1 MKSVIVI
8 TGPTAVGKTNISIE
22 LAKHFNG
29 EIINADASQMRKY
42 LNVGTAKITAD
53 EMDNVP
59 HHLIDF
65 LDPNDDFSIKDFQ
78 TKGRQIIDNIE
89 IPFIVGGSGL
99 YIQSLITDYQLDDKP
114 RKEEEFYDISNEEL
128 YNILIELDPITANK
142 THPNNRRRVLRYI
155 EIARQSGNAI
165 PKTPDNLFNALI
177 ICLTRDRKTLYD
189 NINRRCLYMLENGW
203 IEECINLKEMGYDL
217 MKIKDIGY
225 QDINQYLNDEIS
237 FDDLVNII
245 SQKQRRY
252 AKRQMTWFRNKMNC
266 TFIDLEKDEKA
277 VLYNLIEEHLKANS

>member
-1 MKSVIVI
+1 MKPLIVI
-8 TGPTAVGKTNISIE
+8 TGPTAVGKTSISIE

-42 LNVGTAKITAD
+42 LNVGTAKITTE

-65 LDPNDDFSIKDFQ
+65 LDPNETFSIKDFQ
-78 TKGRQIIDNIE
+78 DKGRQIIDNIE
-89 IPFIVGGSGL
+89 TPFIVGGSGL
-99 YIQSLITDYQLDDKP
+99 YIQALITDYQLDDNP
-114 RKEEEFYDISNEEL
+114 RNEEEFSNLSNEDL
-128 YNILIELDPITANK
+128 YNILLELDPITANK

-155 EIARQSGNAI
+155 EIARSSGDAI
-165 PKTPDNLFNALI
+165 PKNPEDLYNTLV
-177 ICLTRDRKTLYD
+177 ICLSRDRKALYD

-217 MKIKDIGY
+217 AKIKDIGY
-225 QDINQYLNDEIS
+225 QDINQFLNNEVT
-237 FDDLVNII
+237 FNELVNII

-266 TFIDLEKDEKA
+266 TFIDLEKEEKE
-277 VLYNLIEEHLKANS
+277 VVYKLIDDHLKANS